1 MCDIIIRLLVESDGT
16 IKDIIV
22 IGQQQNTKGLNHK
35 HISPAIMMV
44 AMIAFVCIIGVSDAF
59 MVPSFGVVSTISSVR
74 QFHDHIRAG
83 RTLSNHLGNHRQ
95 IHLWSDNAGADAVDT
110 GGDSTMEDLILSL
123 SVEPSD
129 ESRRGRLVSIF
140 EMELSKENGAP
151 QEFADQFGLAL
162 NVVGARVQDGA
173 REKALKKR
181 EEAEALGEE
190 PLEPEPEPEPLEN
203 KSSDAPIAMGHTAEE
218 QQLWAL
224 VDMMIQSKTIVKK
237 MFGDLGTKGQFQ

>member
-1 MCDIIIRLLVESDGT
+1 MVSI
-16 IKDIIV
+16 
-22 IGQQQNTKGLNHK
+22 HK
-35 HISPAIMMV
+35 HLSAIMMV

-59 MVPSFGVVSTISSVR
+59 MVPSFGGVSTISSVR
-74 QFHDHIRAG
+74 QVHDHIRG
-83 RTLSNHLGNHRQ
+83 RRTLSNHFGKQRE
-95 IHLWSDNAGADAVDT
+95 IHLWSDNAGANAVDT
-110 GGDSTMEDLILSL
+110 GGDSAMEELILSL
-123 SVEPSD
+123 SLEPSD

-162 NVVGARVQDGA
+162 NVVGARVQDDA

-190 PLEPEPEPEPLEN
+190 PLEPEPIEN
-203 KSSDAPIAMGHTAEE
+203 KSSDVPIAMGRTAEE

-224 VDMMIQSKTIVKK
+224 IDMMIQSKTLVKK
-237 MFGDLGTKGQFQ
+237 MFGDLGSKGQFQ